1 MMSID
6 EAIERINFASGRVGA
21 ILVFPDKGTE
31 NKSLTKADLQRL
43 ADGDLLKRH
52 KDGKGYR
59 AGTCSLQKN
68 GYLKI
73 KMEHPWL
80 R

>member
-6 EAIERINFASGRVGA
+6 EAIERLNLENGMVGA
-21 ILVFPDKGTE
+21 ILVFPNKYTVKQSFTE
-31 NKSLTKADLQRL
+31 AELQRL
-43 ADGDLLKRH
+43 ADGDALKNPQ
-52 KDGKGYR
+52 DGQAYR
-59 AGTCSLQKN
+59 AGNCSIQKN

-73 KMEHPWL
+73 KMARTWI